1 MGKEI
6 EDQTDKE
13 LLKYKSREIDRW
25 QDFKMNA
32 DFHYKIID
40 LINTEQVKRMFK
52 SQNYDKT
59 KGDEKC

>member
-52 SQNYDKT
+52 SQNYDK
-59 KGDEKC
+59 ENSQ